1 MINSKNELKRKL
13 AKNKDGIKFMTIENH
28 CKEGFMVG
36 VVRNAGTQIQT
47 NAFTIETIKDNGAK
61 IDSWTW
67 YKDID
72 VKNNIIIYK
81 DAPIKIKI
89 IEEE

>member
-1 MINSKNELKRKL
+1 MINSKSELKRKL
-13 AKNKDGIKFMTIENH
+13 AENKDGIKFMTIENH

-36 VVRNAGTQIQT
+36 VVRNVGTQIQT
-47 NAFTIETIKDNGAK
+47 NAFTIETVKDNGAK

-72 VKNNIIIYK
+72 VKDNMIIYK
-81 DAPIKIKI
+81 SGDVKIKI
-89 IEEE
+89 LEEK